1 MSKRSVSFSV
11 NLETVIYIER
21 LHASMIQCLHYQQED
36 YKRFS
41 TEKLLEDI
49 REAVQEERKKRFVD
63 QKAHSKSRRQS
74 SAWIHWKQLSRGK
87 TLELKRALKPPRTLA
102 IFDALQRGYGIRT
115 HIFRE

>member
-1 MSKRSVSFSV
+1 MSMRSVSFSV

-21 LHASMIQCLHYQQED
+21 LNASMIQCLHYQQED

-63 QKAHSKSRRQS
+63 QKGSFKRQEAEFSMDSLETIVSRQNFGTQKG
-74 SAWIHWKQLSRGK
+74 AQ
-87 TLELKRALKPPRTLA
+87 AA
-102 IFDALQRGYGIRT
+102 
-115 HIFRE
+115 